1 MARDEAEGSPSE
13 DRVRE
18 KAAGRGAAMTDSYA
32 FEIVGRL
39 TRRDAEALALELSE
53 LARRHRLR
61 VSRLTVN
68 PASSASAA
76 QELGAASVQRQA
88 LEGGLS
94 RGEPEAHVHLAE
106 EGHGGG
112 EMLGAVGTT

>member
-1 MARDEAEGSPSE
+1 
-13 DRVRE
+13 
-18 KAAGRGAAMTDSYA
+18 MTDSYA

-68 PASSASAA
+68 PASSASTA
-76 QELGAASVQRQA
+76 QDLGAASARRQL

-94 RGEPEAHVHLAE
+94 RREPEAHVHLGE
-106 EGHGGG
+106 ESHGGG
-112 EMLGAVGTT
+112 EVRGAVGTTEQSG